1 MMHHIFE
8 KSPYPELKY
17 VEDNIIMITWAE
29 HEKIHNDMYYY
40 KEINKRRKLIKEKY
54 ENKTN

>member
-1 MMHHIFE
+1 MMHHIYE

-17 VEDNIIMITWAE
+17 EEDNIAMITWAE
-29 HEKIHNDMYYY
+29 HTQLHSDMYYY

-54 ENKTN
+54 LN